1 MPTSLEAIQSLIE
14 KGDKKTAR
22 QQLKQHLQTEPS
34 AQAWYL
40 AALVVDNPSEKVK
53 CLQRAL
59 NLDALH
65 TPSNRLMSQIQ
76 KSTESQQ
83 KKPQPV
89 PMVDA
94 SEGLTNRDQKYQ
106 RIQQVKTQRRRRR
119 GMGCLVSFMLSSII
133 CVVILSLV
141 GMIPRTLG
149 WFIQLNT
156 GVAPV
161 YEINGVPIESID
173 DSVFQIAPV
182 FSDVLKGQAYNVID
196 HGYVNEYTF
205 AVTEN
210 APYGIYLQF
219 LSLNAHN
226 LSENMVIVDSA
237 GNNIT
242 SQCLAQ
248 KMSEYDSGLA
258 YSCRA
263 QRSEQW
269 TIRIVGI
276 NGETTGGYIIG
287 LQALEA

>member
-1 MPTSLEAIQSLIE
+1 MPMSLEAIQSLID
-14 KGDKKTAR
+14 KGDTKTAR
-22 QQLKQHLQTEPS
+22 QHLKRQLQSEPS

-40 AALVVDNPSEKVK
+40 AALTVDNQSEKVK
-53 CLQRAL
+53 CLHRAL
-59 NLDALH
+59 KLDALH
-65 TPSNRLMSQIQ
+65 SPANRLLSRI
-76 KSTESQQ
+76 ESGAQRQQ
-83 KKPQPV
+83 KQQLKPEIT
-89 PMVDA
+89 D
-94 SEGLTNRDQKYQ
+94 SSSLDNRSDKYE
-106 RIQQVKTQRRRRR
+106 RIQQQKRQRRHRR
-119 GMGCLVSFMLSSII
+119 GMGCLLSFALSSIV

-141 GMIPRTLG
+141 GMIPRTIG

-161 YEINGVPIESID
+161 YELNGAPIESID
-173 DSVFQIAPV
+173 DSLFHITPV
-182 FSDVLKGQAYNVID
+182 FSKSLKQQEYFVID

-205 AVTEN
+205 AVEAN

-226 LSENMVIVDSA
+226 LGENMAIIDSN

-269 TIRIVGI
+269 AIRIIGI

-287 LQALEA
+287 LQSLDS